1 MRIRLT
7 VTLITLIISMALIGC
22 LSKVKYP
29 AYYTL
34 HLPPAPDPPLAGG
47 TRPSVAVREFRSPA
61 YVRQG
66 AIVYPAS
73 PEKVGLYD
81 YHRWAVDPREF
92 LTNAM
97 VDLLRASGR
106 FATTKIYDGR
116 SDVDRIF
123 SGRLEKLEEVDYEG
137 ADTVEVV
144 LSAQM
149 TESRSGKTVWADA
162 ASEVAEVDKRTVPAV
177 VAEMSHAMDRAIQKL
192 LASLAVS
199 DTANLEPRKD
209 PP

>member
-1 MRIRLT
+1 MRTRLT
-7 VTLITLIISMALIGC
+7 AALITLTISIALVGC
-22 LSKVKYP
+22 MSKVKYP

-34 HLPPAPDPPLAGG
+34 HLEPAADPPIVEG

-66 AIVYPAS
+66 AIVYRAS
-73 PEKVGLYD
+73 PEKVGFYN
-81 YHRWAVDPREF
+81 YHRWAIDPREF

-97 VDLLRASGR
+97 VDRLRASGR
-106 FATTKIYDGR
+106 FAETKIYDGR
-116 SDVDRIF
+116 SDVDFIF

-137 ADTVEVV
+137 GVRVEVA

-149 TESRSGKTVWADA
+149 TELRSGKTVWADA
-162 ASEVAEVDKRTVPAV
+162 ASETVEVDKRSVPAV

-192 LASLAVS
+192 LASLAAS
-199 DTANLEPRKD
+199 NTASLEPRKD
-209 PP
+209 LP